1 MEEEILF
8 NNTTKLEKGIYEEY
22 SHFYYTKY
30 KKYSYRTTLVM
41 FFCAFL
47 LFGVFSPI
55 YQFITFGNVNM
66 APVYIGIIYLAIC
79 IGVLFIPSKIKKP
92 KQNLEYYYEFT
103 KDKMVINT
111 NIHITHE
118 IIYDKYDPIYR
129 VCEYKGYIY
138 FITLND
144 SAYIL
149 NKDEFN
155 KGKKEEFI
163 KYLKEIYKDKYID
176 FNNTADKQQF
186 KRLYNKSDIKTA
198 AGISTI
204 IILGI
209 EIITSSLLIQYLYT

>member
-8 NNTTKLEKGIYEEY
+8 NNTTKLEKEIYEEY

-66 APVYIGIIYLAIC
+66 EPVYIGIIYLAIC
-79 IGVLFIPSKIKKP
+79 IGVLLIPSKIKKP

>member
-8 NNTTKLEKGIYEEY
+8 KNTTKLKKEIYEEY

-30 KKYSYRTTLVM
+30 KKYNYKTTLVM
-41 FFCAFL
+41 FFSAFL

-55 YQFITFGNVNM
+55 YQYIANGNVNM
-66 APVYIGIIYLAIC
+66 APVYIGIIYLATC
-79 IGVLFIPSKIKKP
+79 IGVLFITPKIKKP
-92 KQNLEYYYEFT
+92 KQSLEYYYEFT
-103 KDKMVINT
+103 KDRIIINT

-118 IIYDKYDPIYR
+118 IIYDKYNPIYR
-129 VCEYKGYIY
+129 VCDYKGYIY
-138 FITLND
+138 FITLKD

-155 KGKKEEFI
+155 KGNKEEFI

-186 KRLYNKSDIKTA
+186 KRLYNKADITTA
-198 AGISTI
+198 FWICTL
-204 IILGI
+204 IILLI
-209 EIITSSLLIQYLYT
+209 LAITSSLLIHY

>member
-8 NNTTKLEKGIYEEY
+8 KNTTKLKKEIYEEY

-30 KKYSYRTTLVM
+30 KKYYYKTTLVM
-41 FFCAFL
+41 FFSAFL

-55 YQFITFGNVNM
+55 YQAVKLGDVSVWV
-66 APVYIGIIYLAIC
+66 VYIGIIYLSIC
-79 IGVLFIPSKIKKP
+79 IGVLLSPSKIKKP
-92 KQNLEYYYEFT
+92 KQSLEYYYEFT

-111 NIHITHE
+111 NIHITQE

-149 NKDEFN
+149 SKDEFK
-155 KGKKEEFI
+155 KGNKEEFI

-186 KRLYNKSDIKTA
+186 KRLYNKADITTA
-198 AGISTI
+198 FWICAL
-204 IILGI
+204 IILLI
-209 EIITSSLLIQYLYT
+209 LAITSSLLIHY

>member
-1 MEEEILF
+1 MEEEVLF
-8 NNTTKLEKGIYEEY
+8 KNTTKLKKEIYEEY

-30 KKYSYRTTLVM
+30 KKYYYKTTLVM

-55 YQFITFGNVNM
+55 YQAVKLGYVSVWV
-66 APVYIGIIYLAIC
+66 VYIGIIYLSIC
-79 IGVLFIPSKIKKP
+79 IGVLLSPSKIKKP
-92 KQNLEYYYEFT
+92 KQSLEYYYEFT
-103 KDKMVINT
+103 KDKMIINT

-118 IIYDKYDPIYR
+118 IIYDKYNPIYR

-138 FITLND
+138 FITLKD

-186 KRLYNKSDIKTA
+186 KRLYNKADITTA
-198 AGISTI
+198 FWICVL
-204 IILGI
+204 IILLI
-209 EIITSSLLIQYLYT
+209 LAIISSILFHY

>member
-8 NNTTKLEKGIYEEY
+8 KNTTKLKKEIYEEY

-30 KKYSYRTTLVM
+30 KKYYYKTTLVM
-41 FFCAFL
+41 FFSAFL
-47 LFGVFSPI
+47 LFGVFSTI

-79 IGVLFIPSKIKKP
+79 IGVLLIPSKIKKP
-92 KQNLEYYYEFT
+92 KQSLEYYYEFT

-118 IIYDKYDPIYR
+118 IIYDKYNPIYR
-129 VCEYKGYIY
+129 VCDYKGYIY
-138 FITLND
+138 FITLKD

-149 NKDEFN
+149 NKDEFK
-155 KGKKEEFI
+155 KGNKEEFI

-186 KRLYNKSDIKTA
+186 KRLYNKADITTA
-198 AGISTI
+198 FWICTLIVLLILAI
-204 IILGI
+204 I
-209 EIITSSLLIQYLYT
+209 SSLLIHY

>member
-8 NNTTKLEKGIYEEY
+8 KNTTKLKKEIYEEY

-30 KKYSYRTTLVM
+30 KKYYYKTTLVM
-41 FFCAFL
+41 FFSAFL

-55 YQFITFGNVNM
+55 YQYIANGNVNM
-66 APVYIGIIYLAIC
+66 TPVYIGIIYLAIC
-79 IGVLFIPSKIKKP
+79 IGVLLIPSKIKKP
-92 KQNLEYYYEFT
+92 KQSLEYYYEFT

-111 NIHITHE
+111 NIHITQE

-149 NKDEFN
+149 SKDEFN

-186 KRLYNKSDIKTA
+186 KRLYNKTDIKRA
-198 AGISTI
+198 AWISTI

-209 EIITSSLLIQYLYT
+209 VIITSSLLIQYLYT